1 MSLPQQMMTI
11 GIVIAVTIFTRA
23 IAFWL
28 FPEGKKTPP
37 FIQYLG
43 KALPPAVFGML
54 VIYCLK
60 DSSLFSQTHALPELL
75 SIALITL
82 VHVWKRNM
90 FLSIASGTVC
100 YMALMYLVF

>member
-1 MSLPQQMMTI
+1 MTLAEQLITI
-11 GIVIAVTIFTRA
+11 GIVIAMTVFTRA

-37 FIQYLG
+37 FITYLG
-43 KALPPAVFGML
+43 KILPPAVFGML

-75 SIALITL
+75 SIALITA

-90 FLSIASGTVC
+90 FLSIASGTAC
-100 YMALMYLVF
+100 YMLLMQFVF